1 MTWFFVLFICAIVL
15 GLLALTVRLMDL
27 MERD

>member
-1 MTWFFVLFICAIVL
+1 MTWVLMLFICAIVL

-27 MERD
+27 IERD